1 MSTDD
6 PFAIVNTREAYADAL
21 AAFQHVCYPT
31 LPESD
36 LFTAEDY
43 CSHVRIFP
51 DGQFTALLRSEGEDK
66 IVAATTT
73 MRADFGELPAHFMD
87 FIGHNTISTHKPDG
101 AWLYGIDMS
110 VHPAYRRLGLSRR
123 FYDARAALVRR
134 LKLRGEFVAGLL
146 PGYERV
152 RTHLRVED
160 YVAHVVAGKITDPTL
175 TPQLRSGFRVER
187 LLYGYVVDPRS
198 DDVCTL
204 LVRENPDLVEA

>member
-1 MSTDD
+1 MSADD
-6 PFAIVNTREAYADAL
+6 PFIIVNTRPEYAEAL

-43 CSHVRIFP
+43 RSHVRVFP
-51 DGQFTALLRSEGEDK
+51 EGQFTALLRNEGEDK

-73 MRADFGELPAHFMD
+73 MRANFGELPAHFME
-87 FIGHNTISTHKPDG
+87 FIGHNTLSTHDPKG

-123 FYDARAALVRR
+123 FYAARATLVKR
-134 LKLRGEFVAGLL
+134 LGLRGEFVAGLL

-152 RTHLRVED
+152 
-160 YVAHVVAGKITDPTL
+160 
-175 TPQLRSGFRVER
+175 
-187 LLYGYVVDPRS
+187 
-198 DDVCTL
+198 
-204 LVRENPDLVEA
+204 